1 MTMDAKNRVIKNGAV
16 MIQDNTILEVGI
28 SAELVPKYSNSDQ
41 IIDANGRVVM
51 PGFICG
57 HMHFYSAFA
66 TGMSLPPFPK
76 GFGNVLKYLWW
87 KIDKALLKDDI
98 YYSALLGYIQAVKH
112 GTTTIVDHH
121 ASPSYI
127 AGSLDLIEKA
137 AREIGVRSSL
147 CYEITD
153 RNSSEEAKSGIKENE
168 RFIKKCQQTEDDLVN
183 GLVGLHA
190 SFTLSD
196 ESLAQANQ
204 LITDYNTG
212 VHIHVAEG
220 PDDGEHAKDKFQ
232 STVVQRLQK
241 HKLLN
246 QHSIMAHCIYLEEA
260 DYAILKN
267 SKANIVH
274 QPRSNMNNAVGT
286 LDIWKLLEYKIP
298 FGLGTDGMSTDM
310 KAELMVAPLLQKHT
324 QQDNTIG
331 TVEVYDAM
339 FKQNPQIIQNV
350 MGGVKTGSLESNRK
364 ADVIITNYYPR
375 SPITSDNTI
384 GHAIFGVLNETIAT
398 TIIDGRVCMENGI
411 VPDIDEAAI
420 ARKCQELAP
429 EVWNRIE

>member
-1 MTMDAKNRVIKNGAV
+1 MTMDTKNQVIKDGAV
-16 MIQDNTILEVGI
+16 AIQDNSIVEVGFT
-28 SAELVPKYSNSDQ
+28 SDMVSKYSNSAE
-41 IIDANGRVVM
+41 IFDARGRVVM

-98 YYSALLGYIQAVKH
+98 YYSALIGYIQAVKQ

-127 AGSLDLIEKA
+127 AGSLDQIENA

-153 RNSSEEAKSGIKENE
+153 RNSNEEAISGIKENE
-168 RFIKKCQQTEDDLVN
+168 RFIRKCQQSGDDLVK

-196 ESLAQANQ
+196 DSLEQANQ

-220 PDDGEHAKDKFQ
+220 PDDGEHAQKKFQ
-232 STVVQRLQK
+232 TTVVERLNK
-241 HKLLN
+241 HQILN
-246 QHSIMAHCIYLEEA
+246 ERSIMAHCIYLEDS
-260 DYAILKN
+260 DYPIIKK
-267 SKANIVH
+267 SQANIVH

-286 LDIWKLLEYKIP
+286 LNIWKLLEHDIP

-310 KAELMVAPLLQKHT
+310 KAELMVAPLLQKHSR
-324 QQDNTIG
+324 QDNTIG

-339 FKQNPQIIQNV
+339 FKQNPYLVKQIMNV
-350 MGGVKTGSLESNRK
+350 NTGMLEPNRK
-364 ADVIITNYYPR
+364 ADIIITNYYPR
-375 SPITSDNTI
+375 SPITPDNTI

-398 TIIDGRVCMENGI
+398 TIINGSVCMKEGV
-411 VPDIDEAAI
+411 VPNIDEAEI
-420 ARKCQELAP
+420 ARICQKLAP